1 MKLGLALAGGG
12 VKGAAHI
19 GVLKAFEEE
28 NIKIDYISGASSG
41 SIVATLYAI
50 GYKPDEIYAL
60 FQKYCKQINYFNF
73 KNILKLIWG
82 IIIKRKIIING
93 LNDGKKLE
101 KIINNSCCLKNIKTI
116 NQIKMPIII
125 PSVEVNNGQLYIFS
139 SMQNRNTYI
148 DDIKYIY
155 NIEIAKAVRAS
166 CSYPGVFE
174 PYSYEDKAFID
185 GAIRENV
192 PWKELKKMGAEK
204 VISVVFEKKLKNK
217 KNRNIIEVVSSSI
230 DILSHEL
237 SNYELQ
243 GADALLKIKTED
255 ISLLD
260 TSKIEYL
267 YKKGYETA
275 KKKIKNILNN

>member
-28 NIKIDYISGASSG
+28 NIQIDYISGASSG

-50 GYKPDEIYAL
+50 GYKPEEIYDL
-60 FQKYCKQINYFNF
+60 FQKYCKQINYFSV
-73 KNILKLIWG
+73 KNILKLIFG
-82 IIIKRKIIING
+82 IVIKRKIIIDG

-101 KIINNSCCLKNIKTI
+101 KIINKSCNEKNIQKI

-125 PSVEVNNGQLYIFS
+125 PSVELNNGQLYIFS
-139 SMQNRNTYI
+139 SMQNRNTYN
-148 DDIKYIY
+148 DNLKYVSD
-155 NIEIAKAVRAS
+155 IEISKAVRAS

-174 PYSYEDKAFID
+174 PYDYNNKNFID
-185 GAIRENV
+185 GGIRENV
-192 PWKELKKMGAEK
+192 PWRELKNMGAQK
-204 VISVVFEKKLKNK
+204 VISVIFEKDLKNK
-217 KNRNIIEVVSSSI
+217 KDKNIIEVVSSSI

-237 SNYELQ
+237 ANYELQ
-243 GADALLKIKTED
+243 SADMLLKIKTKD

-260 TSKIEYL
+260 SSKIEYL
-267 YKKGYETA
+267 YKKGYEIA
-275 KKKIKNILNN
+275 KQEIGHILK